1 MTAVGENAADY
12 ESLRLVLFQEF
23 FDTFTSDF
31 LAEAVQRMPLLKF
44 DDIEPEWP
52 LFNDSDLIKID
63 FNLTD
68 IAIYNTSLDGS
79 KPIIKLDTDK
89 AKF

>member
-1 MTAVGENAADY
+1 MTEVGENAADY

-44 DDIEPEWP
+44 DDIEP
-52 LFNDSDLIKID
+52 
-63 FNLTD
+63 
-68 IAIYNTSLDGS
+68 
-79 KPIIKLDTDK
+79 
-89 AKF
+89 